1 MKVECFLFI
10 VATLFV
16 AVLSA
21 TTHKHTHSSNK
32 ERMEDGSYSPK
43 NAHHFDG
50 GEHHSEFDHEAIL
63 GSVKEAEEFDNLT
76 PEEAQRRLSVL
87 VLKMD
92 LNTDGFIDRHELKAW
107 ILRSFRML
115 SQEEANE
122 RFQDVDENGDGQ
134 ASWHE
139 YMKDTYGLES
149 EFEVRDSDE
158 QYAEEESKLI
168 QDDKV
173 MFKAADKNGDELLS
187 PEEFVVFLSPEEHP
201 EMLPLILEQT
211 LREKDKDGD
220 GKIDF
225 KEFVGDSAKHHDKEW
240 LLVEKNRFDNEHDKD
255 GDGVLNGNEILAWV
269 VPSNEDVA
277 SDEVD
282 HLFASS
288 DDDHDDRLSHE
299 EIITNY
305 ETFVGSEAT
314 DYGDQLQNI
323 QHFSDEL

>member
-1 MKVECFLFI
+1 MKLQIFLLLAMGL
-10 VATLFV
+10 VS
-16 AVLSA
+16 VLPA
-21 TTHKHTHSSNK
+21 TTHKHTHSNK

-50 GEHHSEFDHEAIL
+50 ADHHSEFDHEAIL
-63 GSVKEAEEFDNLT
+63 GSVKEAEEFDNLS
-76 PEEAQRRLSVL
+76 PEESKKRLGIL
-87 VLKMD
+87 VRKMD
-92 LNTDGFIDRHELKAW
+92 LNLDGFVDRHELKAW

-122 RFQDVDENGDGQ
+122 RFQDLDEDGDGMT
-134 ASWHE
+134 SWQE
-139 YMKDTYGLES
+139 YLKDTYGMET
-149 EFEVRDSDE
+149 ENEIGDSDE
-158 QYAEEESKLI
+158 QHLEEESKLI
-168 QDDKV
+168 EEDKV
-173 MFKAADKNGDELLS
+173 MFHAADKNADGLLS

-211 LREKDKDGD
+211 LREKDKNGD

-240 LLVEKNRFDNEHDKD
+240 LLVEKEKFDNEYDKD
-255 GDGVLNGNEILAWV
+255 GDGVLNGNEILSWV

-277 SDEVD
+277 TDEVE

-288 DDDHDDRLSHE
+288 DDDHDDRLAYE
-299 EIITNY
+299 EIINNY
-305 ETFVGSEAT
+305 DTFVGSEAT

-323 QHFSDEL
+323 RHFTDEL